1 MKILIT
7 GGSGFLGR
15 ALTKSLTEKGHECLD
30 YDIAN
35 GQDICNKGQFDEF
48 VAEHKP
54 TTVIHL
60 AAIAD
65 LNIFDENP
73 ELGDKINIGGTR
85 NVLEVCQKHGAR
97 LLFASTCCC
106 YGNNG
111 VDKSE
116 ETSVIAPT
124 EAYARSKATSEKD
137 VRAVGLPHCCMRLS
151 TFYGADMRVALAPG
165 TFMKLLHKDETLKI
179 HGSGKQTRNMTYV
192 DDVVSGIVTIA
203 LTEPKYDVVNVVSN
217 DVVSVIDMAEITADV
232 MGKRDVLKMEH
243 VSDRDGQIMHE
254 NIQNHRLRSL
264 GWEPQTNFRQGMEK
278 SWEFFKSNGYKFNC

>member
-1 MKILIT
+1 MKFLIT

-15 ALTKSLTEKGHECLD
+15 ALTKSFVELGHECVD

-35 GQDICNKGQFDEF
+35 GQDICNKEQFDKVVTE
-48 VAEHKP
+48 EKP
-54 TTVIHL
+54 SAVIHL

-73 ELGDKINIGGTR
+73 ELGDKINIEGTR
-85 NVLEVCQKHGAR
+85 NVLEVCDKYGAR

-111 VDKSE
+111 VDKSD
-116 ETSVIAPT
+116 ETSVIAPS
-124 EAYARSKATSEKD
+124 EAYARSKAASEKD
-137 VRAVGLPHCCMRLS
+137 ILAVGGDHCCMRLS

-165 TFMKLLHKDETLKI
+165 TFMKLLHAGETLQI

-203 LTEPKYDVVNVVSN
+203 LSEPKYNIVNVVGN
-217 DVVSVIDMAEITADV
+217 DVVSVIDMAEVTADV
-232 MGKRDVLKMEH
+232 MGKRSELRMEH
-243 VSDRDGQIMHE
+243 VTDREGQIKHE
-254 NIQNHRLRSL
+254 DIQNNRLRSF
-264 GWEPQTNFRQGMEK
+264 GWVQKTNFRQGMEK